1 MYSTPVYYI
10 LYSMMLIVCFTNER
24 TTRIITCV
32 RIILCEFELLLE
44 STYIGN
50 EIAVTVCRYGNKP
63 VMLSL

>member
-10 LYSMMLIVCFTNER
+10 LYSMILIVCFINER

-32 RIILCEFELLLE
+32 RIICEFELLE